1 MSGGDPW
8 STIAQII
15 VGAGSRNMKQT
26 KEGADTSQKYGQQ
39 NQQQGMTY
47 QAAPQTQGPQTS
59 PTENLTTIAG
69 IPSSIQNQAPVWKD
83 AIAGE
88 RGMLRPTISA
98 QGGYVQGPTQVNSAQ
113 PGYDSALPDYIRRQG
128 GFTL

>member
-1 MSGGDPW
+1 MSGGYDPW

-15 VGAGSRNMKQT
+15 VGAGARNMKQT
-26 KEGADTSQKYGQQ
+26 TQGADTSQKYAMQ
-39 NQQQGMTY
+39 NKQQGMQY
-47 QAAPQTQGPQTS
+47 GQAPQTQGPQTS

-88 RGMLRPTISA
+88 RGMLRPTVSA
-98 QGGYVQGPTQVNSAQ
+98 QGGYVQGPTDYNSAQ
-113 PGYDSALPDYIRRQG
+113 SGYNSEIPDYLKRG
-128 GFTL
+128 GYTL